1 MIILA
6 ESVFLQERIIFIKIN
21 KTKEF
26 PTKANA
32 KSSKYYLKAE
42 KAMDWYTVKIE
53 GTISN

>member
-1 MIILA
+1 MITLA
-6 ESVFLQERIIFIKIN
+6 ESVFLQERIIFIKN